1 MSFRRI
7 LAAAVGLLLV
17 AGFFWWRATGD
28 NHAQSTKGSIPPT
41 STTARSSGKIELTS
55 DVASAFQ
62 PDGES
67 HLADKLNLPSGN
79 IRTDLETVAAL
90 MESFRT
96 NFPASGNP
104 VGENTEIT
112 AALTG
117 RNSLHIALIPR
128 KHPAINA
135 RGELC
140 DRWGTPFF
148 FHQLSGTSLEIRSAG
163 PDRRMRNEDDVVL
176 TP

>member
-1 MSFRRI
+1 MSVRRI
-7 LAAAVGLLLV
+7 LAAAVSLLLV
-17 AGFFWWRATGD
+17 VGFFRWWATGD
-28 NHAQSTKGSIPPT
+28 DHAQSTKGRITPT
-41 STTARSSGKIELTS
+41 STTARSSGKFES
-55 DVASAFQ
+55 SSEVSSASH

-96 NFPASGNP
+96 NFPGSGNP

-148 FHQLSGTSLEIRSAG
+148 FHQLSGTAVEIRSAG